1 MNLLEVFMSPTCL
14 TPVNVVW
21 IWSFNFVFLLHLLGR
36 VEQMS
41 TFLCPTVASF
51 CSALPHV
58 TGCSLTILQHMLPSP
73 VWSFKRQ
80 RGALY
85 WFSFGEGREAHTPP
99 QIHCWG
105 ITVARWTVFTYCPT
119 SVSFSVDNF
128 HCSHVRE
135 ASLWFLTEALCSLDS
150 LAIGCTLISQLSAL
164 EINVATPTWRPNPIT
179 LGKRVTKALWL
190 DNPGLGR
197 RACDP
202 LLWIGNDVNILH
214 MAACVLG
221 IRVCVPPKA
230 RGGGNL
236 EVELHPVL
244 MAGGEGGKSQK
255 QHYPPPG
262 ANLSMLPFLAL
273 FPNPLCQTSASLLG
287 CHAVALSTKPHI
299 FPTQ

>member
-21 IWSFNFVFLLHLLGR
+21 IWSFNFVFLLHLLR
-36 VEQMS
+36 SVEQMS

-85 WFSFGEGREAHTPP
+85 WFSFGEGREAHTSTNTLLGLLWPDG
-99 QIHCWG
+99 Q
-105 ITVARWTVFTYCPT
+105 FLTYCPT

-164 EINVATPTWRPNPIT
+164 EINVATPTWQPNPIT
-179 LGKRVTKALWL
+179 LEKRVTKALWL

-214 MAACVLG
+214 MVACVLG

-230 RGGGNL
+230 RGAIWRSSCT
-236 EVELHPVL
+236 PAL

-273 FPNPLCQTSASLLG
+273 FPNPLCQTSACLLG
-287 CHAVALSTKPHI
+287 CHAVALSIKPHI

>member
-85 WFSFGEGREAHTPP
+85 WFSFGEGREANTPP

-164 EINVATPTWRPNPIT
+164 EINVATPTWQPNPIT

-230 RGGGNL
+230 RGGG
-236 EVELHPVL
+236 ES
-244 MAGGEGGKSQK
+244 GGRAAPRVNGRWRGR
-255 QHYPPPG
+255 
-262 ANLSMLPFLAL
+262 
-273 FPNPLCQTSASLLG
+273 
-287 CHAVALSTKPHI
+287 
-299 FPTQ
+299 

>member
-1 MNLLEVFMSPTCL
+1 MNLLEVFMSPTWR

-21 IWSFNFVFLLHLLGR
+21 IWSFNFVFLLHLLR
-36 VEQMS
+36 SVEQMS

-58 TGCSLTILQHMLPSP
+58 TGCSPWPFCSICYPHLFDHLRDNEVPFIGFPL
-73 VWSFKRQ
+73 VR
-80 RGALY
+80 
-85 WFSFGEGREAHTPP
+85 EGRHT
-99 QIHCWG
+99 HLHKYTVG

-164 EINVATPTWRPNPIT
+164 EINVATPTWQPNPIT

-214 MAACVLG
+214 MVACVLG

-230 RGGGNL
+230 RGAIWRSSCT
-236 EVELHPVL
+236 PAL